1 MSLTPPL
8 GAAGIYKLKAPYNT
22 LLRENVSYRCS
33 EIRRF
38 NGVAEAGGRVFEDYY
53 EPQGVGFTT
62 YQRDAQANEA
72 IISLVSDMDHW
83 VYVPTSFIE
92 SYPNQ
97 GGIPYQGLV
106 LGVPLG
112 PVPTWMDLSAVQKK
126 IKDVIHDS
134 LGIDVSPEYV
144 QVTELEYLNQGDHD
158 RLEAARAAKLGD
170 GSTDN
175 ARYLKEKARADALAI
190 QVQNLEAYI
199 RSLQP

>member
-22 LLRENVSYRCS
+22 LLRENITYRCA

-38 NGVAEAGGRVFEDYY
+38 NGIVNDGGDVFEEHYKPY
-53 EPQGVGFTT
+53 GVGVVD

-83 VYVPTSFIE
+83 VFVPTSYIE

-112 PVPTWMDLSAVQKK
+112 PVPTWMNLAAVRQK
-126 IKDVIHDS
+126 IKDVIHDT
-134 LGIDVSPEYV
+134 LGIDVDPQYV
-144 QVTELEYLNQGDHD
+144 QVTELEYLSQGDHD
-158 RLEAARAAKLGD
+158 RLEQARSAKMND
-170 GSTDN
+170 GTTDN
-175 ARYLKEKARADALAI
+175 ARYLKEKTRADALAI
-190 QVQNLEAYI
+190 QVQNLEEYI
-199 RSLQP
+199 RANQP